1 MYVHTTTLLWYIKSL
16 VKVILK
22 CKKRNLCRTESRK
35 IFFMLYPN
43 YFKHFEIKMKST
55 SQRGSTVY
63 QGVRRLYH
71 SRTVCTDS
79 ACASPLWP
87 VCNMNCTTLLVH
99 SNVSRTW
106 TRPVEFESVERVRIY
121 FNISV
126 LLVHCRATRTWTR
139 LVCKLICR
147 VRIGVKS

>member
-1 MYVHTTTLLWYIKSL
+1 
-16 VKVILK
+16 
-22 CKKRNLCRTESRK
+22 
-35 IFFMLYPN
+35 MLFPN
-43 YFKHFEIKMKST
+43 YFKNFKIKIKSI
-55 SQRGSTVY
+55 SHRESTVY

-99 SNVSRTW
+99 CNVSTTW

-121 FNISV
+121 FNNSV
-126 LLVHCRATRTWTR
+126 LLVHCTATKGYSSS
-139 LVCKLICR
+139 KLWSSAVECCAQKLYVFHFPKNQEQRDVNID
-147 VRIGVKS
+147 

>member
-1 MYVHTTTLLWYIKSL
+1 
-16 VKVILK
+16 
-22 CKKRNLCRTESRK
+22 
-35 IFFMLYPN
+35 MLFPN
-43 YFKHFEIKMKST
+43 YFKNFKIVIK
-55 SQRGSTVY
+55 SQRESTVF

-99 SNVSRTW
+99 CNVSSTW

-121 FNISV
+121 FNNSV
-126 LLVHCRATRTWTR
+126 LPVHCTVTRTWTR
-139 LVCKLICR
+139 LV
-147 VRIGVKS
+147 S